1 MSSDHRHPHKK
12 QDLECSL
19 SQGDRDRVIPRVHW
33 PARLGE
39 PTPGSARDLVSK
51 KNKVEI
57 NRRRH
62 SSSSSGFYTS
72 TQEHIHKHTDTHS
85 ALGIS

>member
-33 PARLGE
+33 PARLAE
-39 PTPGSARDLVSK
+39 PAPGSARDLVSK
-51 KNKVEI
+51 KLRWRSIE
-57 NRRRH
+57 
-62 SSSSSGFYTS
+62 
-72 TQEHIHKHTDTHS
+72 EDIH
-85 ALGIS
+85 L